1 MIDVIRVWYGPLPDF
16 ICTPMQV
23 IRHTFYM
30 MASLLW
36 TVVALLK
43 VWIVCVRKSVPTMDD
58 NFVVVFVTRASFMM
72 SFLFSLV
79 GVILPQKPAFWQV
92 SHLLHQYENYNFT
105 GCIFCFFLF
114 QWICNGQYGPKEH
127 ELKRTFP
134 VAAILIGIGF

>member
-92 SHLLHQYENYNFT
+92 SHLSQ
-105 GCIFCFFLF
+105 
-114 QWICNGQYGPKEH
+114 
-127 ELKRTFP
+127 
-134 VAAILIGIGF
+134 